1 MIGGKP
7 IGLAFLS
14 TQRIAKMP
22 TELLKQKIRDI
33 PDFPKKGIVF
43 KDITP
48 LLADGKAFRAA
59 IDRIAE
65 HFHDRHID
73 LVVGVEARGFI
84 VAAALAYRL
93 HAGTTL
99 IRKPGKLPYKTHR
112 TTYALEY
119 GADTLE
125 IHQDAILPNQRILMA
140 DDLLATGGTMTAAID
155 LITRLGGQVV
165 GAAFLVE
172 LLSLRGRER
181 FGDREVFSLIQF

>member
-1 MIGGKP
+1 
-7 IGLAFLS
+7 
-14 TQRIAKMP
+14 MP
-22 TELLKQKIRDI
+22 TEALKQKIRDI

-48 LLADGKAFRAA
+48 LLADGQAFRAA

-65 HFHDRHID
+65 RFQDRHID

-84 VAAALAYRL
+84 IAAALAYRL

-99 IRKPGKLPYKTHR
+99 IRKPGKLPYKTHS

-155 LITRLGGQVV
+155 LITRLGGNVV
-165 GAAFLVE
+165 GVAFLVE
-172 LLSLRGRER
+172 LLSLQGRER
-181 FGDREVFSLIQF
+181 FIDREVFSLLQF

>member
-1 MIGGKP
+1 M
-7 IGLAFLS
+7 S
-14 TQRIAKMP
+14 TEA
-22 TELLKQKIRDI
+22 LKQKIRDI
-33 PDFPKKGIVF
+33 PDFPKKGILF

-48 LLADGKAFRAA
+48 LLADGKAFHTA
-59 IDRIAE
+59 IDQIAE
-65 HFHDRHID
+65 RFHDRHID

-84 VAAALAYRL
+84 IAAALAYRL

-119 GADTLE
+119 GADALE
-125 IHQDAILPNQRILMA
+125 IHQDAILPSQRILIA

-155 LITRLGGQVV
+155 LITRLGGHVV
-165 GAAFLVE
+165 GVAFLVE